1 MPRLGAMQLEEDKIT
16 VFSYSIISNTLLYKQ
31 YDYVFYISHL
41 PKFEYL
47 GPKAGRYS
55 GNATKLSGKTLML
68 VTRALICICCV
79 VAMWRKH
86 YTLYSIQY
94 TQRCLHTCR
103 KGKMLLRVQLC
114 IEYKTGL
121 NF

>member
-31 YDYVFYISHL
+31 YDYAFYISHL

-86 YTLYSIQY
+86 YTVYSIHSVVFTLVAKVKCCCASSSAY
-94 TQRCLHTCR
+94 NTKLA
-103 KGKMLLRVQLC
+103 
-114 IEYKTGL
+114 
-121 NF
+121 